1 MEAENENGNPEIPG
15 EPEGPPVAIIRAVD
29 PDVEIIGE
37 VNQPPAREVGWDII
51 DISDDDDDDNDGL
64 VLNGRIGLILMTTK
78 ILFDE

>member
-15 EPEGPPVAIIRAVD
+15 EPEGPVD